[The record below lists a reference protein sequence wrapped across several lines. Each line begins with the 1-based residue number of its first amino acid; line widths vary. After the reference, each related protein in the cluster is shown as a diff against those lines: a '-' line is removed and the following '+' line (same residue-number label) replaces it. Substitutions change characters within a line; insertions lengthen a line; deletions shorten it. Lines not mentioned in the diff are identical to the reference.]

1 SLQRLYTCV
10 LLQASMHVRC
20 HTPTL
25 TVATSPSRPRGR
37 TPGALLTLLVATPSK
52 VTNKNN
58 RT

>member
-1 SLQRLYTCV
+1 
-10 LLQASMHVRC
+10 MHVRC